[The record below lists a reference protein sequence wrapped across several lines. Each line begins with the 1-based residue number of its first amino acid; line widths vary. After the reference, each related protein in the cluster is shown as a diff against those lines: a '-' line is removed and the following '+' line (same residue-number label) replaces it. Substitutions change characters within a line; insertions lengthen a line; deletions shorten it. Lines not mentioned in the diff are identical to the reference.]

1 MVLPAIAG
9 TIVLLILADGDARK
23 LVAFSIYGAM
33 LILLFTASSL
43 HHGLSQRGNTRLW
56 IKMDHISIYLMI
68 AGSYTPFTLVTLQ
81 GSWGWSLF
89 GVTWGLAL
97 VGVLLDVLHRD
108 GHRHPQLLLYLA
120 MGWLALIAIKPL
132 TSLLPIP
139 GLIWLAA
146 GGLTYTLGVLF
157 FIMDER
163 WRWAHGVWHLFVI
176 GGAVCHYIA
185 ILLISPE

>member
-9 TIVLLILADGDARK
+9 TVALLILADGDARK

-43 HHGLSQRGNTRLW
+43 HHGLSEQSNSRLW

-81 GSWGWSLF
+81 GGWGWSIF
-89 GVTWGLAL
+89 GIIWGMALA
-97 VGVLLDVLHRD
+97 GVLLDALHRK
-108 GHRHPQLLLYLA
+108 GSRHPQLLLYLA
-120 MGWLALIAIKPL
+120 MGWLILIAIHPL
-132 TSLLPIP
+132 ASTLETA

-146 GGLTYTLGVLF
+146 GGMTYTVGVLF

-176 GGAVCHYIA
+176 GGALCHYID
-185 ILLISPE
+185 ILLYVA

>member
-9 TIVLLILADGDARK
+9 TVALLILADGDARK
-23 LVAFSIYGAM
+23 LVAFSIYGSM

-43 HHGLSQRGNTRLW
+43 HHSLSERSNSRLW

-81 GSWGWSLF
+81 GGWGWSIF
-89 GVTWGLAL
+89 GIIWGMALA
-97 VGVLLDVLHRD
+97 GVLLDALHRK
-108 GHRHPQLLLYLA
+108 GSRHPQLLLYLA
-120 MGWLALIAIKPL
+120 MGWLILIAIHPL
-132 TSLLPIP
+132 ASTLPTA

-146 GGLTYTLGVLF
+146 GGITYTVGVLF

-176 GGAVCHYIA
+176 GGALCHYID
-185 ILLISPE
+185 ILLYVA